1 VTERDGGGDPRGG
14 DPLGDFQR
22 WLMKAGA
29 RSVTKDLT
37 GRVRGG
43 VRGAIG
49 GDRPKADVWDT
60 ATNLPLDEAPEC
72 AWCPVCRAARRMREN
87 RQGTGA
93 GLGSQLAGA
102 GDALASVVQE
112 AYSAFESAMKPP
124 PAGGGTHRSG
134 PPSSGSSRPG
144 TGRTGRTGPT
154 RTGPADPWE
163 DASREP
169 DDWR

>member
-1 VTERDGGGDPRGG
+1 VTERDGGG

-43 VRGAIG
+43 VRGALG
-49 GDRPKADVWDT
+49 QDRSKADVWDT
-60 ATNLPLDEAPEC
+60 ATSLPLVDEEAPEC
-72 AWCPVCRAARRMREN
+72 AWCPVCRAARRLRES
-87 RQGTGA
+87 RQGAGTGS
-93 GLGSQLAGA
+93 GLSSQLAGA

-124 PAGGGTHRSG
+124 PSGGSR
-134 PPSSGSSRPG
+134 PSSAHPHSSTNSGAASSGAGSS
-144 TGRTGRTGPT
+144 GPT
-154 RTGPADPWE
+154 RTGRADPWE

-169 DDWR
+169 DDRR

>member
-1 VTERDGGGDPRGG
+1 VTERDGGG

-29 RSVTKDLT
+29 RSVTRDLT

-60 ATNLPLDEAPEC
+60 ATSLPLDEAPEC

-87 RQGTGA
+87 RQGTGPGS
-93 GLGSQLAGA
+93 GLSSQLAGA
-102 GDALASVVQE
+102 GDALAAVVQE

-124 PAGGGTHRSG
+124 PAGGTHHSG

-144 TGRTGRTGPT
+144 TGHTGPT
-154 RTGPADPWE
+154 RTGTGDPWE
-163 DASREP
+163 DASREA

>member
-1 VTERDGGGDPRGG
+1 MTERDGGADRGG

-29 RSVTKDLT
+29 RSVTRDLT

-60 ATNLPLDEAPEC
+60 ATTLPLAEDEAPEC
-72 AWCPVCRAARRMREN
+72 AWCPVCRAARRMRE
-87 RQGTGA
+87 RGQAPTGTST
-93 GLGSQLAGA
+93 GLSSQLAGA
-102 GDALASVVQE
+102 ADGLAAVVQE
-112 AYSAFESAMKPP
+112 AYSVFESAMKPP
-124 PAGGGTHRSG
+124 PADGTHRSG
-134 PPSSGSSRPG
+134 PGGSSRPG
-144 TGRTGRTGPT
+144 TGHSGPT
-154 RTGPADPWE
+154 RTGTGDPWE
-163 DASREP
+163 DASREA

>member
-1 VTERDGGGDPRGG
+1 VTERDGGG

-49 GDRPKADVWDT
+49 GNPPKADVWDT
-60 ATNLPLDEAPEC
+60 ATSLPLADGEAPEC
-72 AWCPVCRAARRMREN
+72 AWCPVCRAARRMRE
-87 RQGTGA
+87 RQGASSGTST

-102 GDALASVVQE
+102 GDALAAVVQE

-124 PAGGGTHRSG
+124 GGGTTPRTPPTSG
-134 PPSSGSSRPG
+134 PSGPG
-144 TGRTGRTGPT
+144 TGHSGPT

-163 DASREP
+163 DASRDP